1 MRLPPFVAAV
11 LVLASG
17 SAAAEELTDDSVE
30 KGSLG
35 VGIMIGE
42 PTAVCAKLYLEDDRA
57 IQGAL
62 GATFVSGGFQVHAD
76 YVFHPLILEEREEFT
91 MPAYIGP
98 GVRLMQHRAGRD
110 GDDDFRVGGRV
121 VAGML
126 FDFKEIPLD
135 VFVEVAGIA
144 EYRIGSDDPDVEG
157 FGLALNGGIG
167 ARYYF

>member
-1 MRLPPFVAAV
+1 MRLPVFVAAMLSV
-11 LVLASG
+11 ATG

-110 GDDDFRVGGRV
+110 GDDDFRVGPRV

-135 VFVEVAGIA
+135 VFVEVAGIF

-157 FGLALNGGIG
+157 FGFALNGGIG